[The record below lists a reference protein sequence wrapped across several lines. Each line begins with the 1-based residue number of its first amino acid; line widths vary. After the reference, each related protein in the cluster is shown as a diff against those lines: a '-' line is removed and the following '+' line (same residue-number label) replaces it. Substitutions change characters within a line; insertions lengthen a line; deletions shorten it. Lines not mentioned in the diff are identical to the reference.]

1 MFFHS
6 HKSNQNSPTNP
17 FAVLLILTDMRH
29 TQGKRALSRR
39 LPVKLSNRQTRRHEN
54 RTDGHKYGGGRK
66 YAILRPSGKS
76 RMKAYPDFC
85 FPPAI
90 PQSAA
95 CARPAGRVRPGR
107 ENLAKRHR
115 GFVRQNTSNSGKKR
129 PEAPFPAAFH
139 RPENLFA
146 ARKFRLCGKKK
157 ISFSK
162 EIRFLPHKNAR
173 HGGEMLV

>member
-66 YAILRPSGKS
+66 YTILRPSGKS
-76 RMKAYPDFC
+76 RMKAYPAFC
-85 FPPAI
+85 FPLP
-90 PQSAA
+90 SRK
-95 CARPAGRVRPGR
+95 ARPAHGPTAGVRPGR
-107 ENLAKRHR
+107 GNLAKRHP

-162 EIRFLPHKNAR
+162 EI
-173 HGGEMLV
+173 